1 MKECI
6 FGVAVGVMLGALLVN
21 NNPKAQELVEQGKNI
36 VKKKIEKMSK

>member
-6 FGVAVGVMLGALLVN
+6 FGVAVGVMLGALLVHS
-21 NNPKAQELVEQGKNI
+21 NPKAQEFVENGKNL